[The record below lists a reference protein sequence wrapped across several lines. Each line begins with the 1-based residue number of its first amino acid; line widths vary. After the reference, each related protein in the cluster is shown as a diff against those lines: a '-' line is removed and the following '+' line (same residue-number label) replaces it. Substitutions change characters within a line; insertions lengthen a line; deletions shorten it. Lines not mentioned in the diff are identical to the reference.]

1 VQQLSLPLPT
11 DPQSV
16 VPGPLGAQLGRCEPV
31 SLASSDPELPPEL
44 AELTPP
50 DPPLLDVLAPLDDG
64 PPSGPPATA
73 ASSRLSEGA
82 S

>member
-1 VQQLSLPLPT
+1 
-11 DPQSV
+11 
-16 VPGPLGAQLGRCEPV
+16 V